1 VIQIFDWLRENVNT
15 FPGVFFYHVEFIL
28 KE

>member
-15 FPGVFFYHVEFIL
+15 FPGVFFFTM
-28 KE
+28 